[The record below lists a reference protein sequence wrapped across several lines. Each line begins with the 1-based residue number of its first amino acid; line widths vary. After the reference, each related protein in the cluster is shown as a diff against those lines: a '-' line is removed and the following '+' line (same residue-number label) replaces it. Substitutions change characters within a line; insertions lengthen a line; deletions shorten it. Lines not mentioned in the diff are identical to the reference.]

1 MKEQDKTLEK
11 HLNETNTNKL
21 LDSEFKIMV
30 TQMLSKLGRKMDKH
44 SGNVNRETENVR
56 KFQIYATELKNA
68 ITK

>member
-11 HLNETNTNKL
+11 HLNETNTSKL
-21 LDSEFKIMV
+21 LDSEFKITV

-44 SGNVNRETENVR
+44 SGDVNREMENVR
-56 KFQIYATELKNA
+56 KFQIYVTELKNA